1 MDQVQRIT
9 ENVVTSG
16 WLSVTNEVPQF
27 SILGPILFYFLINEL
42 DAVLK
47 CILNMLADIIKS
59 GVAIESHGGT
69 EPLLRAID
77 KLEGWAIINHMK
89 FNKSKYQILH
99 LGWGNPRYMYRWG
112 KRSLRTVKWKGIW
125 LMTS

>member
-9 ENVVTSG
+9 VNVVTSG

-59 GVAIESHGGT
+59 GVAI
-69 EPLLRAID
+69 
-77 KLEGWAIINHMK
+77 
-89 FNKSKYQILH
+89 
-99 LGWGNPRYMYRWG
+99 
-112 KRSLRTVKWKGIW
+112 
-125 LMTS
+125 